1 MFTIKTMR
9 MSFVGSLFFLLTAC
23 LSSTPDQTSTD
34 SDFQGNKATFAGNTE
49 LPKPGKII
57 EELEFSPL
65 TLAIKELVQEY
76 EPYFAKVCS
85 HDDSRPTQVIAGNF
99 DHRGEENDLALSNF
113 LNYGNYFGAIFLYD
127 KKDEY
132 LRQEVISFKKSFETI
147 QAECKFQRIELELP
161 HDKKE
166 RFLFMACDISGEVN
180 EACYVL
186 FKAGQIIE

>member
-9 MSFVGSLFFLLTAC
+9 MSFVGILFFLLTAC

-76 EPYFAKVCS
+76 EPYFDKACS

-99 DHRGEENDLALSNF
+99 DHRGEEENDLVLSNF

-161 HDKKE
+161 HDK
-166 RFLFMACDISGEVN
+166 
-180 EACYVL
+180 
-186 FKAGQIIE
+186 